1 MHASIKKSTAD
12 LTHDTVVG
20 IFPDERAANKLSG
33 ALVRQGFGR
42 GNIHIWPDVASG
54 LVGGTGAE
62 EHGGGIM
69 DLLRALI
76 GPDMSDEEM
85 GHYSEAVR
93 RSRFVV
99 AVVVDR
105 ANRDRVADIM
115 IDHDAIDIDR
125 EVASYRA
132 GGYDSPAEPST
143 MLEAIPATDRE
154 PATPGGVRVYTHLAR
169 KP

>member
-42 GNIHIWPDVASG
+42 GNIHIWPDVAGG
-54 LVGGTGAE
+54 LVGDTSGE

-85 GHYSEAVR
+85 GRYAEAVR
-93 RSRFVV
+93 RGRYIV
-99 AVVVDR
+99 AVAVDR

-132 GGYDSPAEPST
+132 GSYDSPTEPHT
-143 MLEAIPATDRE
+143 TPEPTPATDHE
-154 PATPGGVRVYTHLAR
+154 PATPGVRVYTHLAR